1 MPRRRRI
8 YKQGN
13 SKVISVPQHILDH
26 LSIEVGDYFEISI
39 VSSTSAL
46 LTAVPQERHDYQ
58 QSLAVSHPHQ

>member
-1 MPRRRRI
+1 MANRRRI

-26 LSIEVGDYFEISI
+26 LGIEVGDYFEISI
-39 VSSTSAL
+39 ISSATAL
-46 LTAVPQERHDYQ
+46 LTAIPAERHDYQ